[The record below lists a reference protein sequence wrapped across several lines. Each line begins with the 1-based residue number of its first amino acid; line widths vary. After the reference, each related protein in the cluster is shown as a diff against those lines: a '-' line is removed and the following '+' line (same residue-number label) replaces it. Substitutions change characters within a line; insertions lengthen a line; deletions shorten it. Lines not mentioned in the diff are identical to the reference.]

1 MLWNGSFGHG
11 SRRRLKLERDAPRM
25 ETLINASEGSL
36 LSYSP
41 LEMLINALFA
51 TAIGFWLAFIYRQ
64 NHKGLSYSQS
74 FTQTIIF
81 VTLIVAIVIMV
92 IGGNLARAFALV
104 GAMSIIRFRTVL
116 KDTKDLSYVFGALAL
131 GMAAGTSNYFL
142 AGIGTILISI
152 LSVVLNLTNFGSVY
166 NSEFILRFRFSQDG
180 NSGGYIETMKQW
192 CRRSNLLHVEPS
204 GDGKSLMQTFDIA
217 LREDVN
223 HSALVDSMDKLAD
236 VSEVVLIAS
245 KNDVDY

>member
-1 MLWNGSFGHG
+1 
-11 SRRRLKLERDAPRM
+11 M
-25 ETLINASEGSL
+25 ESILDSTEGL
-36 LSYSP
+36 MLSYSP
-41 LEMLINALFA
+41 LEMLLNASLA
-51 TAIGFWLAFIYRQ
+51 TVVGFWLAFIYRL

-131 GMAAGTSNYFL
+131 GMAVGSSNYIL
-142 AGIGTILISI
+142 VGIGTVFISV
-152 LSVVLNLTNFGSVY
+152 LSFVLNLTNFGSVY
-166 NSEFILRFRFSQDG
+166 KSEFILRFRFTHDG
-180 NSGGYIETMKQW
+180 NSDDYLAAMKNG
-192 CRRSNLLHVEPS
+192 CRRSNLLHIEPS
-204 GDGKSLMQTFDIA
+204 GDGKTLMQTFDIA
-217 LREDVN
+217 LRDE
-223 HSALVDSMDKLAD
+223 VDHTVLIKAMNDLED

-245 KNDVDY
+245 KNDADY